1 MPVDPIEIGVVDT
14 TNRVLAISFHV
25 VSNAPVGLN
34 SEIGPLMLPHVFILH
49 LDKYHRVIKV
59 NACWDNN
66 DADLQH
72 NVRKIKAYL
81 LEMAQTIP
89 GKVLNVGSLMEGI
102 VSGVL

>member
-1 MPVDPIEIGVVDT
+1 
-14 TNRVLAISFHV
+14 
-25 VSNAPVGLN
+25 
-34 SEIGPLMLPHVFILH
+34 MLPHVFILH

-89 GKVLNVGSLMEGI
+89 GKVLNVGSPIEGI
-102 VSGVL
+102 MIWTVKDHTEMGCNCNTYDLNLWTN